1 MGQTIQ
7 SLSSQLHVRIDCD
20 YTDFFVGLATHYRH
34 SQKSGNDRIVWTKAS
49 SFSKGDSHMRT
60 NVICRRLAEHH
71 ARIGNIKSA
80 RYVLTIG
87 YVTGPVG
94 AKFDLQNQPIG
105 NLKLRTGSTR

>member
-7 SLSSQLHVRIDCD
+7 SLSNQLHVRIDCD
-20 YTDFFVGLATHYRH
+20 YTDFFVGLATHYR
-34 SQKSGNDRIVWTKAS
+34 NDRIVWTKAS

-71 ARIGNIKSA
+71 ARIGNIESA
-80 RYVLTIG
+80 RYVLTISD
-87 YVTGPVG
+87 VTGPVK

-105 NLKLRTGSTR
+105 NLKLRTGSAR